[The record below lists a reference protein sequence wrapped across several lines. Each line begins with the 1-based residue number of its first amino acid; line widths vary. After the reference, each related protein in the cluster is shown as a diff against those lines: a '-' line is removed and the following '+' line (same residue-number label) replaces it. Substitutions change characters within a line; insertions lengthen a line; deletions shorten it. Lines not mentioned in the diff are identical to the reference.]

1 MGLSPK
7 ELFLLQQGE
16 LALQELPEVPVEL
29 FLPERPVEQVLTA
42 QVLTARA
49 LVAVSAV
56 SAVSARPVV
65 LQPQERLI
73 RLQESD
79 QTRL

>member
-56 SAVSARPVV
+56 SARPVV